1 MMTKKFNRS
10 LAVALTFV
18 FAAIGVAGQVDVA
31 RQTTAI
37 TYPLDEL
44 VYVQFRGTTRFPR
57 MKGEGKMRRTPKN
70 GTQIDLSVS
79 KMPRPFELGAG
90 YATYVLWAVSPDG
103 QIDNLGEIKRRGFF
117 EFDSKISVTT
127 RLQTF
132 ALIVTA
138 EPHFLVRRPSQ
149 AIMLENLS
157 PYTPSGKSLITTRA
171 VQYFGNASDYF
182 RDARTPEIAEIDYQ
196 KTPGTILQAIQA
208 VALARFAGAERDA
221 AEELEQAEAQLKD
234 AQDAWKAGKNEDDVD
249 ILARNAIGIAV
260 KAEGVAVARAEAR
273 SQRNERT
280 RQDEEVRKLEEKYS
294 AAIRQSEDLKAEL
307 ARETRARELSER
319 DVLNLTTQIKDLRDE
334 NGKSRDELAR
344 LKIELEMVQKRVAEL
359 EKVKNELEARLAAA
373 QNPASSEQKTQ
384 QPAEQKKPDP
394 APTPQTLKPK
404 TKQSE
409 TAPAAQSSPAGQAL
423 RKFGSVA
430 EDSTKVVVTL
440 SEKIWTGILSD
451 AMSAEGISAADGI
464 AQVLMQFPE
473 YTVVIESHT
482 DDRGTPEGLAGLAQ
496 QRADGIAARFVQ
508 AGVAAERI
516 SSRGI
521 GGINPIVPNTSAVNR
536 SKNRRVHI
544 FLIPRL

>member
-1 MMTKKFNRS
+1 MMINKMFRYFF
-10 LAVALTFV
+10 VALIFSLSAVGV
-18 FAAIGVAGQVDVA
+18 FAQVDVA

-57 MKGEGKMRRTPKN
+57 MKGEGKMRRTSKN
-70 GTQIDLSVS
+70 GTEIDLSVS

-157 PYTPSGKSLITTRA
+157 PYTASGRSLTTTRA

-221 AEELEQAEAQLKD
+221 SEELQEAENQLKD
-234 AQDAWKAGKNEDDVD
+234 AQAAWKAGKSEDDVD
-249 ILARNAIGIAV
+249 ILARNAIGLSV
-260 KAEGVAVARAEAR
+260 KAEGVAASRAEAR
-273 SQRNERT
+273 NQRNERT
-280 RQDEEVRKLEEKYS
+280 RQDEEVRQIEDKYS
-294 AAIRQSEDLKAEL
+294 AAIKQSEELKAEL

-319 DVLNLTTQIKDLRDE
+319 DVLNLTNQVKELRDD
-334 NGKSRDELAR
+334 NGKTRDELTR
-344 LKIELEMVQKRVAEL
+344 IKIELELAQKRVAQL
-359 EKVKNELEARLAAA
+359 EKDKSDLEAKLAAA
-373 QNPASSEQKTQ
+373 QTPPAVEQKAP
-384 QPAEQKKPDP
+384 PAEPKKPEAAE
-394 APTPQTLKPK
+394 APVQKPK
-404 TKQSE
+404 AKTTES
-409 TAPAAQSSPAGQAL
+409 TVAPQGSAVGQAL
-423 RKFGSVA
+423 KKYGAVA
-430 EDSTKVVVTL
+430 EDATKVVVTL
-440 SEKIWTGILSD
+440 TEKVWTGMLSTALSSD
-451 AMSAEGISAADGI
+451 GAASLDGI
-464 AQVLMQFPE
+464 AEVLKQYPD
-473 YTVVIESHT
+473 YTVIIECHT
-482 DDRGTPEGLAGLAQ
+482 DDRGTAEGLLTFSQ
-496 QRADGIAARFVQ
+496 QRADVVAARLVASGT
-508 AGVAAERI
+508 AGDRVSA
-516 SSRGI
+516 RGI
-521 GGINPIVPNTSAVNR
+521 GSVNPIVPNNSAVNR

-544 FLIPRL
+544 FLLPKK